1 MNDGIAVSAR
11 FDRGLVSE
19 GGDSIRYLYVELN
32 AAPAD
37 AEAETMAS
45 SPLNLA
51 LVIDSSRSM
60 VGERLHAALQAAADI
75 IEGLDASDFISI
87 VSFSDTALVHA
98 RGISCDAEGKQKAFD
113 ALRTICL
120 RAGTNISE
128 GWFSGAEC
136 VGTVM
141 LDHSNC
147 KNHVLMLSDGH
158 ANQGTLEPAALVL
171 HATELQKRGV
181 TASAVGVGEGYSTAQ
196 LYAIAQHGGG
206 RIHHATHPPEIVE
219 VVLGE
224 LDDLRA
230 RTVENLVVKISFPE
244 TATLKSLNI
253 IPCQVE
259 ADHARC
265 VFGGMSAGSSRAA
278 VFRVGTNAGNMDEL
292 VELRIEVSWRN
303 CGQPLLMRAPV
314 CKASLVYANL
324 EKNAMQA
331 IDSATAFSI
340 SKSWQSWIVWQAT
353 NLNRLK
359 DWTRLERMLSRELKY
374 FRRFCRTVPGAIILL
389 NELEELNKVSHYDW
403 GETSRKEIQT
413 STYTTSYNIKDSR
426 SGSRKWQDYTGEF
439 KARC

>member
-1 MNDGIAVSAR
+1 MNDGVNVSAS
-11 FDRGLVSE
+11 FDRKLVSE
-19 GGDSIRYLYVELN
+19 NGDSIRYLLVELQ
-32 AAPAD
+32 AAPPD
-37 AEAETMAS
+37 AQVDSVAS

-60 VGERLHAALQAAADI
+60 VGERLHAALRAAEDI
-75 IEGLDASDFISI
+75 IEGLNSSDFISI

-98 RGISCDAEGKQKAFD
+98 RGISCDAAGKQKALE
-113 ALRTICL
+113 ALHTICL

-136 VGTVM
+136 VGMVM
-141 LDHSNC
+141 IEHGNC

-158 ANQGTLEPAALVL
+158 ANQGTLEPTALLL

-224 LDDLRA
+224 LDELRA

-244 TATLKSLNI
+244 SVTLKSLNI
-253 IPCQVE
+253 IPCPVE
-259 ADHARC
+259 ADHVRC
-265 VFGGMSAGSSRAA
+265 IFGGMSAGSTRAA
-278 VFRVGTNAGNMDEL
+278 VFRVGTSAGKLDEK
-292 VELRIEVSWRN
+292 VELRIEASWRN
-303 CGQPLLMRAPV
+303 CGQPLLVRAPV
-314 CKASLVYANL
+314 CKAELIYANL
-324 EKNAMQA
+324 EKNAMQP
-331 IDSATAFSI
+331 INSTTALSL

-359 DWTRLERMLSRELKY
+359 DWARLERLLTRELKY
-374 FRRFCRTVPGAIILL
+374 FQRFCRVVPWAMYLL
-389 NELEELNKVSHYDW
+389 NELEELNKVAHYDW

-413 STYTTSYNIKDSR
+413 STYTSSYNIKDSR

-439 KARC
+439 KARR